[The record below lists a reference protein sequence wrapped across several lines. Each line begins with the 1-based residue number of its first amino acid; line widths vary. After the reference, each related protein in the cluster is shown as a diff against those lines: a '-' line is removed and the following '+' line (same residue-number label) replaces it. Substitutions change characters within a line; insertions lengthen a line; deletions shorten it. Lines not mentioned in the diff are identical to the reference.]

1 PHSSA
6 NVATPPEHL
15 SMSHFLSWS
24 FCKLSDDDS
33 SELVISSLTVLPS
46 WPGDVVIPMLPSG
59 TLLLTILVL
68 SYEASGCI
76 LSSVAGLACRSS
88 FCSLLLMRMM
98 PRLQNSCW
106 HGRCVFIRSVLVLS
120 VSTQPIGACASLPGF
135 MASLEP
141 LRLSLGIPKTRRSV
155 PACLPPGPK
164 KNLANAVASSAS
176 LDAFFSFFTSN
187 AHPCV
192 AGLRLP
198 RRWP

>member
-76 LSSVAGLACRSS
+76 PSSVAVRAYLSS
-88 FCSLLLMRMM
+88 FCSLLLTHMM
-98 PRLQNSCW
+98 LLLHNSCW
-106 HGRCVFIRSVLVLS
+106 QGQCTSIRSVRVSS
-120 VSTQPIGACASLPGF
+120 VSTRPTGACISLPGF
-135 MASLEP
+135 M
-141 LRLSLGIPKTRRSV
+141 LSLVRSPSLHGIPSVRRTA
-155 PACLPPGPK
+155 PACL
-164 KNLANAVASSAS
+164 
-176 LDAFFSFFTSN
+176 
-187 AHPCV
+187 
-192 AGLRLP
+192 
-198 RRWP
+198 